1 MIKKTTIKL
10 DIEVNEDNTSSKEI
24 EYKNYSKNI
33 ENEED
38 LLTYKN
44 VIKYDTCGKKVYNTE
59 TFNKIK
65 KTEDIV
71 DEIIGNSENNNDW
84 KILEYK
90 NHVFEK
96 DYTQI
101 YENIKLDV
109 KYDII
114 EKIEDKK
121 YLVDKVDK

>member
-1 MIKKTTIKL
+1 MIKKTTITL

-24 EYKNYSKNI
+24 EYKNYSINI
-33 ENEED
+33 EKEED

-44 VIKYDTCGKKVYNTE
+44 VIKYDTYGKKVYNSE

-65 KTEDIV
+65 KTDDIV

-96 DYTQI
+96 DYMQI
-101 YENIKLDV
+101 YDNIKLDV

>member
-10 DIEVNEDNTSSKEI
+10 DIEINEDNTSSKEI

-33 ENEED
+33 DNEED

-44 VIKYDTCGKKVYNTE
+44 VIKYDAEGKKFYNTE

-65 KTEDIV
+65 KVDDIV
-71 DEIIGNSENNNDW
+71 DELVGNSANKDDW

-90 NHVFEK
+90 NHILEK
-96 DYTQI
+96 DYTTL
-101 YENIKLDV
+101 YDNIKLEV

-114 EKIEDKK
+114 NKIEDKK
-121 YLVDKVDK
+121 YLVDK

>member
-10 DIEVNEDNTSSKEI
+10 DIEINEDNTSSKEI

-33 ENEED
+33 DNEED

-44 VIKYDTCGKKVYNTE
+44 VIKYDAEGKKFYNTE

-65 KTEDIV
+65 KVDDMV
-71 DEIIGNSENNNDW
+71 DELVGNSSNKDDW

-90 NHVFEK
+90 NHILEK
-96 DYTQI
+96 DYINI
-101 YENIKLDV
+101 YDNIKLDIN
-109 KYDII
+109 YDII
-114 EKIEDKK
+114 KNCKDKK
-121 YLVDKVDK
+121 YIVDK

>member
-10 DIEVNEDNTSSKEI
+10 DIEINEDNTSSKEI

-33 ENEED
+33 NNEED

-44 VIKYDTCGKKVYNTE
+44 IIKYNAAGEKFYNTE

-65 KTEDIV
+65 KVDDIV
-71 DEIIGNSENNNDW
+71 DELVGNSSNKDDW

-90 NHVFEK
+90 NHILEK
-96 DYTQI
+96 DYI
-101 YENIKLDV
+101 KMYENIKLDV
-109 KYDII
+109 NYEII
-114 EKIEDKK
+114 NNIEEKK
-121 YLVDKVDK
+121 YIVDK

>member
-10 DIEVNEDNTSSKEI
+10 DIEINEDNTSSKEI

-33 ENEED
+33 DNEED

-44 VIKYDTCGKKVYNTE
+44 VIKYDAEGKKFYNTE

-65 KTEDIV
+65 KVDDMV
-71 DEIIGNSENNNDW
+71 DELVGYSSNKDDW

-90 NHVFEK
+90 NHILER
-96 DYTQI
+96 DYI
-101 YENIKLDV
+101 KVYDNIKLDV
-109 KYDII
+109 NYEII
-114 EKIEDKK
+114 NNIEEKK
-121 YLVDKVDK
+121 YIVDK